1 MEVVYIA
8 DVQKTYAL
16 VLGAVLVLLGLVGFV
31 NNPVLGYFGVNAL
44 QNVVHLL
51 GGAAVIWFGYKA
63 GAAKPTN
70 MWLGIA
76 GLVLGVLW
84 FIPGVG
90 GLLTQ
95 FFGINAAITY
105 LHLAVGVVSLAVAYG
120 VKGEGASA

>member
-1 MEVVYIA
+1 MEVIRIA

-16 VLGAVLVLLGLVGFV
+16 VLGVVLVLLGLVGFV
-31 NNPVLGYFGVNAL
+31 NNPVLGLFGVNAL

-63 GAAKPTN
+63 GAAKSTN

-84 FIPGVG
+84 FIPGVS

-95 FFGINAAITY
+95 FFGINAEISY
-105 LHLAVGVVSLAVAYG
+105 LHLAVGVVSLGVSYG
-120 VKGEGASA
+120 VKEGAM

>member
-1 MEVVYIA
+1 MEVIRIA

-16 VLGAVLVLLGLVGFV
+16 VLGVVLVLLGLVGFV
-31 NNPVLGYFGVNAL
+31 NNPVLGLFGVNPL

-63 GAAKPTN
+63 GAAKSTN

-84 FIPGVG
+84 FIPGVS

-95 FFGINAAITY
+95 FFGINAEISY
-105 LHLAVGVVSLAVAYG
+105 LHLAVGVVSLGVSYG
-120 VKGEGASA
+120 VKEGAM

>member
-1 MEVVYIA
+1 MEVIHIA

-31 NNPVLGYFGVNAL
+31 NNPVLGLFGVNAL

-51 GGAAVIWFGYKA
+51 GGAAIIWFGYKG

-76 GLVLGVLW
+76 GLLLGVLW
-84 FIPGVG
+84 YIPGAG

-105 LHLAVGVVSLAVAYG
+105 LHLAVGVISLAVAYG
-120 VKGEGASA
+120 VKGE